1 MYIRTSY
8 LNLKAP
14 IPNKQVNL
22 SRLGKVKS
30 ILITSSIG
38 EAFWTASVNIVGIMV
53 KMKRQRQTRYK
64 QRHYILA
71 ANAYVNSVCASLLRA
86 MLGRAV

>member
-1 MYIRTSY
+1 MHLK

-22 SRLGKVKS
+22 SSLGKVKS

-38 EAFWTASVNIVGIMV
+38 EVFWTASVNIVGIMV
-53 KMKRQRQTRYK
+53 KMKRQR
-64 QRHYILA
+64 
-71 ANAYVNSVCASLLRA
+71 
-86 MLGRAV
+86 GRQGTNKDTSFWLQMHM